1 MTTPDEKERPIT
13 ILIVEDSPAD
23 ARLIRKLLK
32 DAPRN

>member
-1 MTTPDEKERPIT
+1 MTTPADPDKSIT